1 MKDQNGDGHDDDLF
15 MRDENDNRLMDHME
29 NERKDGEKLIEGGGL

>member
-1 MKDQNGDGHDDDLF
+1 

-29 NERKDGEKLIEGGGL
+29 NERKDGEKLIEGGGLQYYLSDYPFIGVDF